1 MPPQPGFG
9 VPDDVELPDERV
21 MLAGY
26 VLLAATVTAAAAALP
41 PYDWQWND
49 PGALAL
55 SVLKAVATLLAVGSW
70 PAIIVY
76 PYEVRSYGG
85 LGYRLEWCTV
95 VYGTGRLPSLEGGAG
110 LQVGV
115 GLGDDRG
122 ERASCGMAGWR
133 VGPGWA
139 WSSAQR
145 YRPPALPYSM
155 RPRPAESR
163 RWQNGLERPRTA
175 LLSLYDRP

>member
-55 SVLKAVATLLAVGSW
+55 SLLKAIATLLAIGSW

-76 PYEVRSYGG
+76 PYEVRAYGG
-85 LGYRLEWCTV
+85 PGYR
-95 VYGTGRLPSLEGGAG
+95 R
-110 LQVGV
+110 
-115 GLGDDRG
+115 
-122 ERASCGMAGWR
+122 
-133 VGPGWA
+133 
-139 WSSAQR
+139 
-145 YRPPALPYSM
+145 
-155 RPRPAESR
+155 
-163 RWQNGLERPRTA
+163 
-175 LLSLYDRP
+175 